1 MGAAVTAGAGHP
13 AVAVLLGLG
22 TVVLACAVV
31 AMAWHVHTSQIRLAE
46 QLARRQFLTVKEAD
60 APGHAVNGNSSPAV
74 PVKEARGAKEAVAA
88 GARAPVVIEGPETV
102 VTGGPARY
110 RVQPSGRQQVVSWAV
125 GGGSVTQAP
134 DPSHPEELLLV
145 ADRPG
150 NLMISVR
157 VREGMTERRG
167 TKAVTAAVDMTEVTP
182 PFTLRV
188 FLHAWG
194 LILVAVLVIGFAG
207 ALSALGNF
215 TPSDF
220 IMLASP
226 LAALI
231 GVVAVA
237 RGAGDA
243 GSRGNGKGST
253 WPSL

>member
-1 MGAAVTAGAGHP
+1 MLAAVAAGGSHP

-22 TVVLACAVV
+22 TVALACAVV
-31 AMAWHVHTSQIRLAE
+31 AMAWHVHTSQFRLAE
-46 QLARRQFLTVKEAD
+46 QLARRQFLTVREAG
-60 APGHAVNGNSSPAV
+60 APAHVNGNGAQPA
-74 PVKEARGAKEAVAA
+74 PLKEARGGKEPAAA
-88 GARAPVVIEGPETV
+88 GARAPVIIDGPETV
-102 VTGGPARY
+102 VTGGQARY
-110 RVQPSGRQQVVSWAV
+110 RVQAPGRQQVVSWAV

-167 TKAVTAAVDMTEVTP
+167 TKAVTAAADMTQVTP

-188 FLHAWG
+188 FLHAWS
-194 LILVAVLVIGFAG
+194 LVVVAVLVVGFGG
-207 ALSALGNF
+207 ALAALGDF
-215 TPSDF
+215 APSDF

-231 GVVAVA
+231 GVVAVV
-237 RGAGDA
+237 RGGNGDA
-243 GSRGNGKGST
+243 AGRGHGNGPA